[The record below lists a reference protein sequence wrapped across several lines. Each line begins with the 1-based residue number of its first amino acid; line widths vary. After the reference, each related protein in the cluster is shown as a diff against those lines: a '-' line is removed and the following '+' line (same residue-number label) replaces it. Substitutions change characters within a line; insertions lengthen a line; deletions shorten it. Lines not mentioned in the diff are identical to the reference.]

1 MITNVQQAK
10 SWLRVDYDEEDEDI
24 QMLVDAAELYLKN
37 ATGKDYDSAN
47 PLAVLYCRVLIT
59 DWYENR
65 TLMQDNKTSDKV
77 RFTLQ
82 SIKMQLQYS

>member
-1 MITNVQQAK
+1 MIITIPQVK
-10 SWLRVDYDEEDEDI
+10 SWLKIDFDEDNEDI
-24 QMLVDAAELYLKN
+24 QMLIDAAELYLKN
-37 ATGKDYDSAN
+37 ATEKDYDSTN
-47 PLAVLYCRVLIT
+47 PLAVLYCRVLVT

-65 TLMQDNKTSDKV
+65 SLMQDNKTSDKV